1 MLFQFE
7 SSFSFDIYFK
17 IHQKKTPSKIMK
29 IFICLLALTAT
40 SLARPQQQD
49 EFFDPNPQ
57 YNFSYKV
64 ASDLT
69 QTYINQDE
77 SRDGDFVTGEYSFV
91 DPNGSLITVV
101 YEAGPEGYSETR
113 TVQEGFVSISP
124 ENAGAGST
132 NVVDTRPAPRSGPG
146 FDEDSII
153 RKIVGGL
160 TPLIE
165 ETVAEGLEN

>member
-1 MLFQFE
+1 
-7 SSFSFDIYFK
+7 
-17 IHQKKTPSKIMK
+17 MK
-29 IFICLLALTAT
+29 IFIYLLALSA
-40 SLARPQQQD
+40 SSIARPQEQD

-57 YNFSYKV
+57 YQFSYKV

-77 SRDGDFVTGEYSFV
+77 SRDGNFVTGEYSYV
-91 DPNGSLITVV
+91 DPYGSLITVV

-113 TVQEGFVSISP
+113 TVQEGFLTINP
-124 ENAGAGST
+124 ENAGAGSSSVIQT
-132 NVVDTRPAPRSGPG
+132 KPVPTRNPS
-146 FDEDSII
+146 FDEDNII